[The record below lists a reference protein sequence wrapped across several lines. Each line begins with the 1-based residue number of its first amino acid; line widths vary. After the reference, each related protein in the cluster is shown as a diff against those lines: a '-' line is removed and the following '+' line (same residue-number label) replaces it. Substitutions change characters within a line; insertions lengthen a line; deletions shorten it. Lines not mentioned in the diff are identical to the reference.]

1 MVCEFTEVIEA
12 FLLRIDP
19 VVADG
24 LGIVEV
30 LFTGAVFGL
39 RIFKKNILKDFFE
52 IFHMIEKIFLDFFP
66 LHNLT
71 L

>member
-39 RIFKKNILKDFFE
+39 RNFKK
-52 IFHMIEKIFLDFFP
+52 IFYLV
-66 LHNLT
+66 N
-71 L
+71 

>member
-1 MVCEFTEVIEA
+1 MVPKEIVCEVTEVIEA

-19 VVADG
+19 VAEG

-39 RIFKKNILKDFFE
+39 RI
-52 IFHMIEKIFLDFFP
+52 
-66 LHNLT
+66 
-71 L
+71 

>member
-39 RIFKKNILKDFFE
+39 RIFKKNSIYLVNW
-52 IFHMIEKIFLDFFP
+52 KIFLK
-66 LHNLT
+66 
-71 L
+71 

>member
-39 RIFKKNILKDFFE
+39 RNFKKIFYLVNWKTFLK
-52 IFHMIEKIFLDFFP
+52 
-66 LHNLT
+66 
-71 L
+71 

>member
-1 MVCEFTEVIEA
+1 MVCEVIEA

-19 VVADG
+19 AAEG

-39 RIFKKNILKDFFE
+39 RIFKNE
-52 IFHMIEKIFLDFFP
+52 IFLVIF
-66 LHNLT
+66 
-71 L
+71 

>member
-12 FLLRIDP
+12 FLLLIDP

-39 RIFKKNILKDFFE
+39 RIF
-52 IFHMIEKIFLDFFP
+52 
-66 LHNLT
+66 
-71 L
+71 